1 MENSAMT
8 KRGIMMKSI
17 AITISHQLSTKDVDM
32 PSFNDDGVL
41 IRSLRTGI
49 CSTERELFHQEIN
62 TPEGDDFL
70 ILGHEAVGEVVETGS
85 AVVGFKKGDIVV
97 PSVRRGCGECVF
109 CNNNRVDMCSTGKYT
124 ERGIVKLHGFMSEY
138 FVEQEANLTKI
149 PPELKYQ
156 AVLLEPLTIGIKALE
171 EYYKV
176 QKSRLRIAGEISEKD
191 ILKNAL
197 IIGAGPIG
205 LLTAVVLAC
214 ENIRFTCIDIDE
226 DGGIKSQVT
235 RMLNGQYVN
244 LNEYLERD
252 EINFDK
258 LNREKLVS
266 NIDLIIDA
274 SPVPVTC
281 MQLIDLLNFNGA
293 IIHLGLPAGN
303 EERRIKLLDH
313 YITSLVLKN
322 GIILGSVNANVTN
335 FKTGVEYMRQ
345 ANDKF
350 GDVLER
356 IITHKVHIDKYQKAF
371 NVNPKER
378 IKVVLE
384 WE

>member
-1 MENSAMT
+1 
-8 KRGIMMKSI
+8 MKSI
-17 AITISHQLSTKDVDM
+17 SITMSHELLVEDVNQ
-32 PSFNDDGVL
+32 PSLGNHDDV
-41 IRSLRTGI
+41 RVKTLRTGI

-85 AVVGFKKGDIVV
+85 AVVGLKKGDIVV

-149 PPELKYQ
+149 PQELKYQ
-156 AVLLEPLTIGIKALE
+156 AVMLEPLTIGIKALE

-176 QKSRLRIAGEISEKD
+176 QKSRLRITEEISEKD

-214 ENIRFTCIDIDE
+214 DGIQFTCIDIDE
-226 DGGIKSQVT
+226 DGGIKSEVA

-244 LNEYLERD
+244 LHEYL
-252 EINFDK
+252 DK
-258 LNREKLVS
+258 GEMDCNKLSSEKS
-266 NIDLIIDA
+266 IGNIDLIIDA
-274 SPVPVTC
+274 SPDPVTC

-322 GIILGSVNANVTN
+322 GVILGSVNANVTN
-335 FKTGVEYMRQ
+335 FTSGVEYMRQ
-345 ANDKF
+345 ANKKF
-350 GDVLER
+350 GNVLER
-356 IITHKVHIDKYQKAF
+356 IITHKVSVDEYQKAF
-371 NVNPKER
+371 DVPSKER